1 MSPNCLKPEQ
11 CILPEANHFGEVP
24 FVPRFRAILAVIKHP
39 GLAGTRIAY
48 ETVRGTPPRESTPNA
63 IPMGMKGMPPPMSN
77 VISLQVV
84 RSQKYAD
91 AFMLDY
97 QARILGLDK
106 LGLLEEMI
114 RFQEERSLM
123 GESMPDEMMMRG
135 KFLFK
140 ALEEKAE
147 TEELR
152 LLSRSF
158 RRHLEVELDQRRHS

>member
-1 MSPNCLKPEQ
+1 
-11 CILPEANHFGEVP
+11 
-24 FVPRFRAILAVIKHP
+24 
-39 GLAGTRIAY
+39 
-48 ETVRGTPPRESTPNA
+48 
-63 IPMGMKGMPPPMSN
+63 MSN

-84 RSQKYAD
+84 RTQKYAD
-91 AFMLDY
+91 AYMLDY
-97 QARILGLDK
+97 QARILGMDK
-106 LGLLEEMI
+106 LALLEEMI

-123 GESMPDEMMMRG
+123 GESMPNEMMMRG
-135 KFLFK
+135 KYLFK